1 MDRSTENKNLSNKK
15 ETKWS
20 KKNLFAYLCSY
31 KSIAGATMTGNN
43 NVYKTMWKNGNK
55 DYNEKY
61 ICCFLTIL
69 NLKSAITYKC
79 GRVGLSGTSV

>member
-1 MDRSTENKNLSNKK
+1 
-15 ETKWS
+15 
-20 KKNLFAYLCSY
+20 
-31 KSIAGATMTGNN
+31 MTGNN